1 MYLHNRSIRSQ
12 KTKSETEQTG
22 RNMEIMCETKDE
34 KEQQDLQ
41 QELPMHTA
49 KNLSAEEL
57 DIPLESR
64 REKFCRRAIA
74 FCITN
79 DFLILVVLAICL
91 AKAYPPLGAEYVQ
104 PQITAT
110 WIAIM
115 IIFCTYY

>member
-1 MYLHNRSIRSQ
+1 
-12 KTKSETEQTG
+12 
-22 RNMEIMCETKDE
+22 MCEKGE
-34 KEQQDLQ
+34 NAQQ
-41 QELPMHTA
+41 
-49 KNLSAEEL
+49 LSVAAIEDAPEEVEAE
-57 DIPLESR
+57 PQSR
-64 REKFCRRAIA
+64 QVTFCRRAIA

-91 AKAYPPLGAEYVQ
+91 AKAYPPLGAEFVQ